1 MKARVRGFR
10 GAEKADIDIDRIALI
25 GGLNGAG
32 KSSILQAI
40 AAAACSQPIPF
51 FRSTRPDKP
60 VLTKTDAKALLRGG
74 MEKGSATIEIDGQV
88 KCEAAW
94 PGLTA
99 SGNGMIQCS
108 LVAAGLVNPME
119 MEEADRQRFF
129 ATLLNADPTSRRS
142 TAEPDK
148 PSDLEEACKEAVPAL
163 ADPDYAEHLEKIIT
177 MVATNGWDVGHK
189 HFKETGARRKGAW
202 EQAAGESF
210 GSKKAADWKP
220 QGWRADLDE
229 KSLEEL
235 GTACTQAQEAVER
248 ALAAVATDAA
258 NLAQMVEQANGEAG
272 AWNALKEAETALQ
285 EARADLQAKESQRQA
300 IVVPTAL
307 PCPHCGGL
315 VDIEEGKR
323 GFTLKQSMAN
333 RAEIEAA
340 KKGYE
345 AAGLLVR
352 HAMAVADTRQ
362 AAYNTVKGAHDARKG
377 ATERLSEAKK
387 RTGSQ
392 ETVDTARDYLAGM
405 TRDKDL
411 IERRQACETLA
422 AQIGAN
428 QKLVDILAPEG
439 LRRQKLQKA
448 LKVSNKQLAELSTEA
463 DYGTVTI
470 DDDLEIL
477 YGGRRYFLLSQSE
490 QYRVRAVIQIYVAL
504 HDKSPLVIFDSA
516 DVLDQDGRN
525 GLFALMQEV
534 DGISFLVGMTVL
546 KKSSVPDLHHAGMG
560 ESYWVED
567 GVASP
572 MKGT

>member
-1 MKARVRGFR
+1 MKAKVRGFR

-32 KSSILQAI
+32 KSSICQAI

-74 MEKGSATIEIDGQV
+74 MEKGSSIIEVDGQV
-88 KCEAAW
+88 VAEALW

-99 SGNGMIQCS
+99 AGNGKIQCS

-129 ATLLNADPTSRRS
+129 STLLNADPTM
-142 TAEPDK
+142 D
-148 PSDLEEACKEAVPAL
+148 DLREALKEAIPAL
-163 ADPDYAEHLEKIIT
+163 ADPDYVDALEKVIT
-177 MVATNGWDVGHK
+177 MAQTNGWDVAHK
-189 HFKETGARRKGAW
+189 HFKEHGARRKGEW
-202 EQAAGESF
+202 EGKAGESF

-220 QGWRADLDE
+220 QGWRADLEE

-235 GTACTQAQEAVER
+235 GTACTEAQEAVER

-258 NLAQMVEQANGEAG
+258 NLAQLVEQANGEAG
-272 AWNALKEAETALQ
+272 AWNALQEADTAYKA
-285 EARADLQAKESQRQA
+285 ARADLAAKESQRQA
-300 IVVPTAL
+300 IVIPTAT

-333 RAEIEAA
+333 GAEIEAA

-352 HAMAVADTRQ
+352 NAMLAAETRQ
-362 AAYNTVKGAHDARKG
+362 AAYNTAKGAHDARKG
-377 ATERLSEAKK
+377 ATERLKEAKK
-387 RTGSQ
+387 RTGTT
-392 ETVDTARDYLAGM
+392 ETVDLARDFLAGVM
-405 TRDKDL
+405 RDKDL

-428 QKLVDILAPEG
+428 QKLVDILSPEG

-448 LKVSNKQLAELSTEA
+448 LKVSNGQLAALSSDA
-463 DYGTVTI
+463 GYGTVTI

-490 QYRVRAVIQIYVAL
+490 QYRVRAVIQIYVAM

-546 KKSSVPDLHHAGMG
+546 SRKNVPDLAKAGIG
-560 ESYWVED
+560 ASYWVAD
-567 GVASP
+567 GTAAP
-572 MKGT
+572 L

>member
-1 MKARVRGFR
+1 MKAKVRGFR

-32 KSSILQAI
+32 KSSICQAI

-74 MEKGSATIEIDGQV
+74 MEKGSSIIEVDGQV
-88 KCEAAW
+88 VAEALW

-99 SGNGMIQCS
+99 AGNGKIQCS

-129 ATLLNADPTSRRS
+129 STLLNADPTM
-142 TAEPDK
+142 D
-148 PSDLEEACKEAVPAL
+148 DLREALKEAIPAL
-163 ADPDYAEHLEKIIT
+163 ADPDYVDALEKVIT
-177 MVATNGWDVGHK
+177 MAQTNGWDVAHK
-189 HFKETGARRKGAW
+189 HFKEHGARRKGEW
-202 EQAAGESF
+202 EGKSGESF

-220 QGWRADLDE
+220 QGWRADLEE
-229 KSLEEL
+229 KTLEEL
-235 GTACTQAQEAVER
+235 GTACTEAQA
-248 ALAAVATDAA
+248 ALEKELADVATDAA
-258 NLAQMVEQANGEAG
+258 ELKHLSELASGEAA
-272 AWNALKEAETALQ
+272 AWNALKQAETAL
-285 EARADLQAKESQRQA
+285 EDARTDLKAKENQRQA
-300 IVVPTAL
+300 IVIPTAI

-315 VDIEEGKR
+315 VDVVGGGR
-323 GFTLKQSMAN
+323 SFVLKQSMAN
-333 RAEIEAA
+333 GKEIESA
-340 KKGYE
+340 KKAFEAATVMVQAAQVAATTALEVYNGAKGVYE
-345 AAGLLVR
+345 A
-352 HAMAVADTRQ
+352 H
-362 AAYNTVKGAHDARKG
+362 KGADGRLTEAR
-377 ATERLSEAKK
+377 K
-387 RTGSQ
+387 RTGTAES
-392 ETVDTARDYLAGM
+392 VDTARDYLAGV

-411 IERRQACETLA
+411 VERRQACETLA

-428 QKLVDILAPEG
+428 QKLVDILSPEG

-477 YGGRRYFLLSQSE
+477 YAGRRYFLLSQSE
-490 QYRVRAVIQIYVAL
+490 QYRVRAVIQIYVAS

-525 GLFALMQEV
+525 GLFAMMQSADALHFV
-534 DGISFLVGMTVL
+534 VGMTVL
-546 KKSSVPDLHHAGMG
+546 SKKNVPDLAKAEIGA
-560 ESYWVED
+560 SYWVAD
-567 GVASP
+567 GTATP
-572 MKGT
+572 L